1 MFEWFAEKA
10 RMTRAQVVLAAC
22 MLLCYGIGYPLALI
36 GHSPT
41 GWLLVTF
48 GGVFLIALGIITV
61 RRIHRS
67 SESSADRQSE

>member
-1 MFEWFAEKA
+1 
-10 RMTRAQVVLAAC
+10 MTRAQVVLAAC

-36 GHSPT
+36 GRSPT
-41 GWLLVTF
+41 GWLLVTL

-67 SESSADRQSE
+67 SSDN